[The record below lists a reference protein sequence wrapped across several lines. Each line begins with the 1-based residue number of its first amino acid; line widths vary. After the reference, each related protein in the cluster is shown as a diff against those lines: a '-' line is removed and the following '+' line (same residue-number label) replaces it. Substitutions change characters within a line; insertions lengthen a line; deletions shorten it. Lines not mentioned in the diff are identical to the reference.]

1 MKVVI
6 NIVTL
11 ALAGISSSVQAH
23 ELGGGAVVSS
33 ESEVNLS
40 SCMSST
46 NSTLNTHPPFCHHL
60 ILLRRSWLVLQTE
73 LSLRSCLM
81 LSPTRTRRNS
91 IVVDVAQEV
100 LTEPEGLSF
109 ADGPNQGRT
118 GTMPN
123 VKGGKGT
130 AVHIIIIIAATG
142 LILHALASTS
152 TMRRTSW
159 MRTSNT
165 RTSRARTSRI
175 SSRARTS
182 RTKNFMTRTS
192 RKTST
197 NSSLNSLLCFKR
209 YALGVDLP
217 VFYLY
222 HVAMMCC

>member
-1 MKVVI
+1 MMKFVI

-11 ALAGISSSVQAH
+11 ALAGISSSVHAR

-33 ESEVNLS
+33 ESELNLS

-46 NSTLNTHPPFCHHL
+46 NSNTHPPFFHHL
-60 ILLRRSWLVLQTE
+60 ILLRRSWLVLQTA

-81 LSPTRTRRNS
+81 LSPTRTRRNL
-91 IVVDVAQEV
+91 IVVDVPQEV
-100 LTEPEGLSF
+100 LTEPGRLSI
-109 ADGPNQGRT
+109 ADGPNQGGT

-130 AVHIIIIIAATG
+130 AVHILKIIAATG
-142 LILHALASTS
+142 LLLHALASTS

>member
-1 MKVVI
+1 
-6 NIVTL
+6 
-11 ALAGISSSVQAH
+11 
-23 ELGGGAVVSS
+23 
-33 ESEVNLS
+33 
-40 SCMSST
+40 
-46 NSTLNTHPPFCHHL
+46 
-60 ILLRRSWLVLQTE
+60 
-73 LSLRSCLM
+73 M
-81 LSPTRTRRNS
+81 LSPTRTRRNL
-91 IVVDVAQEV
+91 IVVDVPQEV
-100 LTEPEGLSF
+100 LTEPGRLSI

-130 AVHIIIIIAATG
+130 AVHIFMIIAATG
-142 LILHALASTS
+142 LLLHARRNVIVVDVLQEVLTEPGRLSIADGPNQGRTGTMPNVKGGKGTAVHIFMIIAATGLLLHALASTS

-165 RTSRARTSRI
+165 RTSRI